1 MILKAIIHVS
11 RGASLKSLFRA
22 GVTVDQENERYVLHL
37 GDAAIFTN
45 YLGIKEQLDKIPEGK
60 TVAFDLAKTV
70 VIDHSVMENLH
81 HFEDDYTR
89 AGGTVE
95 YLGLDQ
101 MRPVSKHPYA
111 ARTRRG
117 NSDT

>member
-1 MILKAIIHVS
+1 VS

-22 GVTVDQENERYVLHL
+22 GVEVEEANDRHVLHL
-37 GDAAIFTN
+37 GDAAVFTN
-45 YLGIKEQLDKIPEGK
+45 YLGIKEKLDKIPEGK

-81 HFEDDYTR
+81 HFEEDYTR

-95 YLGLDQ
+95 FLGLDQ
-101 MRPVSKHPYA
+101 MKAVSSHPLA
-111 ARTRRG
+111 ARKRSGT
-117 NSDT
+117 SDN